1 MSEQAQQGEPTAA
14 PVENVGQSENA
25 QPQATE
31 TKVEFSSEQQQWLN
45 QREKQ
50 HKEQVRQLQD
60 QLQSFEQKLTTLD
73 PNSFDNVLQSAKER
87 DDKSVQIE
95 LLTKKIEEMQQS
107 QVKQRVDG
115 SIRSAIDEAGVDP
128 KYSRFVQDFVKQQ
141 VQLDESGQLKV
152 VNPETGAQRFNADG
166 TKTLSV
172 GDVVAETLREYS
184 AFAPK
189 TPTGAGVRVNESVE
203 PQETSLTSQLK
214 QLDPQNPNDRAK
226 LKQLLDAQVFQQGGG
241 ERSLNVTRTNSRR

>member
-1 MSEQAQQGEPTAA
+1 MSEQTQTGEPTA
-14 PVENVGQSENA
+14 ESNVGSSEA
-25 QPQATE
+25 QQPQPAE
-31 TKVEFSSEQQQWLN
+31 QQKVEFSQEQQSWLN

-50 HKEQVRQLQD
+50 HKEQVRMLQE
-60 QLQSFEQKLTTLD
+60 QLQSFESKLTQLD

-95 LLTKKIEEMQQS
+95 LLTKKIEDMQQA
-107 QVKQRVDG
+107 QVTQRVDG

-152 VNPETGAQRFNADG
+152 INPETGAQRFNQDG
-166 TKTLSV
+166 TAALSV
-172 GDVVAETLREYS
+172 ADVVSETLREYN

-189 TPTGAGVRVNESVE
+189 TPTGVGARVNDAFEPVE
-203 PQETSLTSQLK
+203 TTLSSQLK
-214 QLDPQNPNDRAK
+214 QLDPQNPADRAK